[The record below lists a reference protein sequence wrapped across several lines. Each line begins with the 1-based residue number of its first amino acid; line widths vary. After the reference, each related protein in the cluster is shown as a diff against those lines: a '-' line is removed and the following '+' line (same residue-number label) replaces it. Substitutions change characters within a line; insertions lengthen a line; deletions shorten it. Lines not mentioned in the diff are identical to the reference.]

1 MEEKLKNVLDSAIGL
16 FNRYGIRSVTMDDIC
31 SELGMSKKTIYQ
43 HVRSKE
49 DLVKAM
55 LASRI
60 HAVMEIFRN
69 ASGTDMNAID
79 TLVNFSRL
87 MGEYMKNLKINPS
100 LDYDLKKYYPGIYRN
115 HIEQRNQAM
124 HHHIAENIRQGIDQ
138 GLYRPDLNADLIAS
152 LLIIKIENL
161 TEPDS
166 VSDGTY
172 SFKKMYKVMIENH
185 IRGIANKKGVK
196 YFEKNVLSK

>member
-43 HVRSKE
+43 YVRSKE

-55 LASRI
+55 LESRI

-69 ASGTDMNAID
+69 ASGPDMNAMD

-100 LDYDLKKYYPGIYRN
+100 LDYDLKKYYPDIYRD

-138 GLYRPDLNADLIAS
+138 GLYRPDLNAGLIAS

-166 VSDGTY
+166 ASDGTY